1 MIISNVSVVVVV
13 AETRLL
19 RNPRRTAAGQSH
31 NYNKLGVW
39 NQSQHTC
46 PSTVSALNIHTR
58 IAAFSAFNNFF
69 FFFFVWGGPFVCVV
83 CPQGYFGLVVA
94 LNGIARRE
102 RARAREWDRP
112 EQQEAI
118 RRQGEIAFTVS
129 RSIPIWQGGL

>member
-1 MIISNVSVVVVV
+1 MESKPAHMPVDRECIKYTHAHRSFFSVQQ
-13 AETRLL
+13 L
-19 RNPRRTAAGQSH
+19 
-31 NYNKLGVW
+31 
-39 NQSQHTC
+39 
-46 PSTVSALNIHTR
+46 
-58 IAAFSAFNNFF
+58 FF
-69 FFFFVWGGPFVCVV
+69 FLFCLGGPFVCVV

-102 RARAREWDRP
+102 RARSREWDRP

>member
-1 MIISNVSVVVVV
+1 
-13 AETRLL
+13 L
-19 RNPRRTAAGQSH
+19 
-31 NYNKLGVW
+31 
-39 NQSQHTC
+39 
-46 PSTVSALNIHTR
+46 
-58 IAAFSAFNNFF
+58 
-69 FFFFVWGGPFVCVV
+69 GGPFVCVV